1 MTSLPTSSIP
11 SAAAVQPRTPPLA
24 LQGVRILS
32 LALNLPGPAALMRC
46 QELGAA
52 CLKFEPP
59 QGDPMRLYS
68 EAAYDAMHRSIDVRC
83 VNLKTPEGMAALH
96 EELARTD
103 VLLTSFRPAALERLG
118 IAWPALQAS
127 YPRLS
132 QVAIVGSPGA
142 DADTPGHDLTYVAQT
157 GLVPGFD
164 LPATL
169 FADMGGSLT
178 ASQAIL
184 QAVLVQRQPT
194 GPWDGTFTEVA
205 LSDAAEYLAL
215 PRQWGLTS
223 AASWIGG
230 AHAGYQVYACQD
242 GRVALAAL
250 EPHFSAALCAVVGI
264 AYVSVETMLCSVT
277 RAQIAAFLLT
287 QSRQQLD
294 ALANTHDIPLHT
306 LA

>member
-1 MTSLPTSSIP
+1 MTSLPASSTP
-11 SAAAVQPRTPPLA
+11 SAAAAPPGMAPLA

-32 LALNLPGPAALMRC
+32 LALNLPGPAALIRC
-46 QELGAA
+46 QELGAT

-59 QGDPMRLYS
+59 PGDPMRLYS
-68 EAAYDAMHRSIDVRC
+68 ETAYDAMHRGIEIRS

-96 EELARTD
+96 AELARTD

-118 IAWPALQAS
+118 IAWPVLQGL

-142 DADTPGHDLTYVAQT
+142 GANTPGHDLTYAAES
-157 GLVPGFD
+157 GLVPGLD
-164 LPATL
+164 LPVTL
-169 FADMGGSLT
+169 LADMGGALA

-184 QAVLVQRQPT
+184 QAVLMQRHPT
-194 GPWDGTFTEVA
+194 GPWPGTFTQVA

-223 AASWIGG
+223 PASWIGG

-242 GRVALAAL
+242 GRVAMAAL
-250 EPHFSAALCAVVGI
+250 EPHFSAALCAVIGI
-264 AYVSVETMLCSVT
+264 AYVGVETMLCSAT
-277 RAQIAAFLLT
+277 RAQIAAFLWT

-294 ALANTHDIPLHT
+294 TLALTHDIPLHT
-306 LA
+306 LP